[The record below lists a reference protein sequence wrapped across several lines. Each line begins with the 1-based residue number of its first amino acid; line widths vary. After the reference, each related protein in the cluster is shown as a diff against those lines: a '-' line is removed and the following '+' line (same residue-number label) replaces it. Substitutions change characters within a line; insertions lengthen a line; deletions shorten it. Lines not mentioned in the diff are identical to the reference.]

1 VVPGAGPVGAGAW
14 VVVPG
19 AGVVVFDCAA
29 TRVTRPT
36 RTASGE
42 KERATG
48 DIVGFLC
55 VYILLVVE

>member
-1 VVPGAGPVGAGAW
+1 MVPGAGLVGAGAAG
-14 VVVPG
+14 VPG
-19 AGVVVFDCAA
+19 AGVVEFDCAA

-36 RTASGE
+36 RTANGE